1 MIMKLVAALRA
12 LPGKAWA
19 GSRRAEPAAA
29 DIPAK
34 SGTYDTAMR
43 HSRRV
48 RFLRKAIP
56 VTCVAAVIGPI
67 AWGIVAPFARSV
79 SDIKIGPISVSGS
92 KVTMESP
99 KLSGFKKDNKAYEVT
114 AFQAI
119 QDLKQP
125 SVVELNK
132 LTARLEQDDKK
143 FARLTSDWGR
153 LDQTADRL
161 DLKGNVRLRT
171 DTGYEADMLSARV
184 SMKSGDVS
192 STEPV
197 TVRSLTGTISADSV
211 EVRDNG
217 KHAIFEGRVRS
228 ILIPQDEPAS
238 GEAKTPVEL
247 RNTTQ

>member
-1 MIMKLVAALRA
+1 MKLVAALRTR
-12 LPGKAWA
+12 LGRMQVK
-19 GSRRAEPAAA
+19 PAPSVV
-29 DIPAK
+29 PAND
-34 SGTYDTAMR
+34 GTYDTAMR

-48 RFLRKAIP
+48 RFFRKAIP
-56 VTCVAAVIGPI
+56 VICVAAVLGPI

-143 FARLTSDWGR
+143 FAHLTSDWGR

-171 DTGYEADMLSARV
+171 DTGYQADMLSARV
-184 SMKSGDVS
+184 SMKSGDVI

-197 TVRSLTGTISADSV
+197 TVRSLSGTISADSV

-217 KHAIFEGRVRS
+217 KYAIFEGRVRS

-238 GEAKTPVEL
+238 GESKIPAEL

>member
-1 MIMKLVAALRA
+1 MGTDNFGMIMKLVAALRA
-12 LPGKAWA
+12 LA
-19 GSRRAEPAAA
+19 GEKQAKPAASA
-29 DIPAK
+29 MPAND
-34 SGTYDTAMR
+34 GTYDTAMR

-56 VTCVAAVIGPI
+56 VTCMAAVIGPI
-67 AWGIVAPFARSV
+67 AWGVVAPFARSAADV
-79 SDIKIGPISVSGS
+79 KIGPISVSGS
-92 KVTMESP
+92 KV
-99 KLSGFKKDNKAYEVT
+99 KKDNKAYEVT
-114 AFQAI
+114 AYQAI

-132 LTARLEQDDKK
+132 LTARLEQDERK
-143 FARLTSDWGR
+143 FVRLTSDWGR
-153 LDQTADRL
+153 MDQTADRL

-184 SMKSGDVS
+184 SMKTGDVS

-238 GEAKTPVEL
+238 GEAKKPTEL

>member
-1 MIMKLVAALRA
+1 LGDSVKRLSIHLKFWKKGGGA
-12 LPGKAWA
+12 
-19 GSRRAEPAAA
+19 PASPNA
-29 DIPAK
+29 PA
-34 SGTYDTAMR
+34 SNDGTYDTAMR

-56 VTCVAAVIGPI
+56 VTCVAAVLGPI
-67 AWGIVAPFARSV
+67 AWGVVAPFARSV
-79 SDIKIGPISVSGS
+79 ADVKIGPISVSGS

-132 LTARLEQDDKK
+132 LTARLEQEDKK
-143 FARLTSDWGR
+143 FAHLTSDWGR

-161 DLKGNVRLRT
+161 DLKGNVRMRT
-171 DTGYEADMLSARV
+171 DTGYEADMLSARI
-184 SMKSGDVS
+184 SIKSGDVS
-192 STEPV
+192 SSEPV

-217 KHAIFEGRVRS
+217 KHAIFQGRVRS

-238 GEAKTPVEL
+238 VEAKTPTEL

>member
-1 MIMKLVAALRA
+1 MKLAAALRA
-12 LPGKAWA
+12 WA
-19 GSRRAEPAAA
+19 GRRRFRTASLGTPVRPPAQ
-29 DIPAK
+29 D
-34 SGTYDTAMR
+34 GTYDAAMR

-56 VTCVAAVIGPI
+56 VTCIAAVIGPV
-67 AWGIVAPFARSV
+67 AWGIVSPFARSV
-79 SDIKIGPISVSGS
+79 ADVKVGPISVSGS

-153 LDQTADRL
+153 FDQTADRL

-171 DTGYEADMLSARV
+171 DNGYEADMLSARV
-184 SMKSGDVS
+184 SVKSGDVV

-197 TVRSLTGTISADSV
+197 TVRSHSGTISADRV

-228 ILIPQDEPAS
+228 VFTPQDEPAQ
-238 GEAKTPVEL
+238 GEAKTPAEL
-247 RNTTQ
+247 RITTQ